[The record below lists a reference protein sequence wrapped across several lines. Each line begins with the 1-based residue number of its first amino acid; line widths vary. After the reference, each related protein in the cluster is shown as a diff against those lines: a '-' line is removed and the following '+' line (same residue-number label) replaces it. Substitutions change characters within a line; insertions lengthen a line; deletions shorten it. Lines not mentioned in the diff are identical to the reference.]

1 MQKHL
6 FNVRNIHY
14 LCENITMERSTP
26 RTRITSLHGVLLP
39 PRKKTIW
46 PKTVTLRFVITGTIP
61 SKKNM
66 IWADTNLFKLTN
78 KLLTFTVVRECVA
91 WLKSNLKAFIRNSQK
106 YVDWKDGTTDKETG
120 ERTIGMAEVITAQA
134 AAEIKKY
141 DRHGLTYPLP
151 QVTVKVYHYWK
162 DNMARD
168 NSNKYDT
175 IIDLF
180 TSCGLIT
187 DDCWQVVRNNESE
200 SECYFGEI
208 LDHIT
213 EVYLTVPVT
222 A

>member
-1 MQKHL
+1 MD
-6 FNVRNIHY
+6 
-14 LCENITMERSTP
+14 RSTP
-26 RTRITSLHGVLLP
+26 RTRITSLHGTILP
-39 PRKKTIW
+39 PRKKIIW
-46 PKTVTLRFVITGTIP
+46 PKTVTLRFVINGTIP

-66 IWADTNLFKLTN
+66 IWADTNLFKLLN
-78 KLLTFTVVRECVA
+78 KLLTFTVVRECVE

-120 ERTIGMAEVITAQA
+120 EKTIGMAEVITGQA

-141 DRHGLTYPLP
+141 ERHGLIYPLP

-187 DDCWQVVRNNESE
+187 DDCWQVVRKNESE
-200 SECYFGEI
+200 SECYSGEI

-213 EVYLTVPVT
+213 EVYLTVPVGPIT
-222 A
+222 K